1 MKERHAVFFGRGA
14 SCENPVLMKVNDRDN
29 FRRVYREIHHP
40 PVFPQP
46 EAAIPV
52 VEEQQTDT
60 EVVDDIPF

>member
-1 MKERHAVFFGRGA
+1 
-14 SCENPVLMKVNDRDN
+14 MKVNDRDN